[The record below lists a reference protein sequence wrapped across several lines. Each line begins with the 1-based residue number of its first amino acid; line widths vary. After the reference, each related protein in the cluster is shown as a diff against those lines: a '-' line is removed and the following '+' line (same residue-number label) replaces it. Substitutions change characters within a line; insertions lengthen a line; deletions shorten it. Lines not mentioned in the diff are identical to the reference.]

1 MQGLIGFPISP
12 WNVFTRI
19 NEDFLFCGCL
29 FIWSIISVIAE
40 AKDQHEDWL

>member
-19 NEDFLFCGCL
+19 NEDFYFAVVYLSGP
-29 FIWSIISVIAE
+29 
-40 AKDQHEDWL
+40 

>member
-19 NEDFLFCGCL
+19 NEDF
-29 FIWSIISVIAE
+29 FILRLSIYLVHNICHRRSQGSA
-40 AKDQHEDWL
+40 